1 MQTISLFLLGKEMH
15 IIIFWCF
22 LFWKGGISF
31 LQFALIYIDFALE
44 NKKKNFGNAKRERAR
59 TKIQLFMEYLHVF
72 WQIWKKK
79 LLQDQS

>member
-44 NKKKNFGNAKRERAR
+44 NKKTFEMLRENARAK
-59 TKIQLFMEYLHVF
+59 KIQLFMEYLHVF

>member
-44 NKKKNFGNAKRERAR
+44 NKNFRNAKRERER
-59 TKIQLFMEYLHVF
+59 
-72 WQIWKKK
+72 KKK
-79 LLQDQS
+79 I